1 MCLMTL
7 EKNNCVFRFVPANV
21 EGLLDAN
28 IYKMFQRFSVS
39 VVFNAGKR
47 SKFNSIFIYKYRSI
61 FGV

>member
-39 VVFNAGKR
+39 VVFDAYK
-47 SKFNSIFIYKYRSI
+47 KVKIQLYIYL
-61 FGV
+61 